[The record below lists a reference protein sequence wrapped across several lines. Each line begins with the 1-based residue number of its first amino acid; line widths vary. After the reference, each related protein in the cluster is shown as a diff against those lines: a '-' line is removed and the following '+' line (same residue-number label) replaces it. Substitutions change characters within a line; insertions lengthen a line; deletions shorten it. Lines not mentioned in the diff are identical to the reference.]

1 MYSLYLGIFFPPSIR
16 LLSHSTFLVNAQLS
30 PCMNIPLFFLFIHS
44 LMVICFVSS

>member
-30 PCMNIPLFFLFIHS
+30 PCMNIPLFVFIHPF
-44 LMVICFVSS
+44 LDGYLFCF